1 MVEQI
6 AALDESMAEKGLLG
20 SNISMVEE
28 PMMLR
33 ESDPLQVPER
43 KATFIGSPTKGEL
56 ELEKKRS
63 STLKMQK

>member
-1 MVEQI
+1 M

-33 ESDPLQVPER
+33 DHPEPVQVPKER
-43 KATFIGSPTKGEL
+43 RGTFIGSPTKGEL
-56 ELEKKRS
+56 EMENKRS